1 LQQSKDV
8 ADLKAVS
15 QNLMHSNLSITDGVY
30 GILSSAD
37 VGERIAGLGGK
48 VASGKASTIEIAD
61 QLIQLAEMLK
71 KDGVFPG
78 TK

>member
-15 QNLMHSNLSITDGVY
+15 MNLMHSNLSVTDGVY

-37 VGERIAGLGGK
+37 VGKRIAGLGHQLEKGQL
-48 VASGKASTIEIAD
+48 SNNTLAD
-61 QLIQLAEMLK
+61 QLILLGKQLKGLNE
-71 KDGVFPG
+71 
-78 TK
+78 